1 MAELFT
7 CDIHIG
13 DCRFNRP
20 MVLPTN
26 MNFSE
31 LTRCVCV
38 KVMLEGRGDGVL
50 VVDFHGV
57 LKRDVHLLD
66 CERD

>member
-1 MAELFT
+1 M
-7 CDIHIG
+7 
-13 DCRFNRP
+13 
-20 MVLPTN
+20 LPTN

-66 CERD
+66 SERDQCINIL